1 MQKHLRLITE
11 SLKAMHT
18 FIESAFCHCVPYG
31 FAEQMYLG
39 NPKRNVQKIYSF
51 NSTRVS
57 KRNSAKLSGHGAK
70 RHFIMQKHFC
80 LITESLKAMHTF
92 IESAFARFCHCV
104 PYGFADI
111 AGNNYSDDDMLGI
124 RNGTF
129 KRFTAQLNS
138 TLETQQRQPFS
149 HGAKR
154 HFIMQ
159 KHLCLITK
167 SLKAMHTFIES
178 AFARSCHGFFSVQVK
193 APESD
198 EFPTEDTI
206 VDQLRQVLQMAKD
219 KENVQPP
226 VGLLTTENRQTWA
239 KLRHK
244 LLKCNVNSV
253 SLSCIEN
260 CLFVVCLD
268 DGMRTVPSYS
278 TIRKDSTTL
287 ELTTMAGHLL
297 HGSGTDAGTANRWYD
312 KFLQAVITR
321 DGVVGF
327 VIEHSPSE
335 GITVLRF
342 IEEFLQTLRMFSLN
356 KFCHALQG
364 FVCQL
369 NEFLILQFRED
380 LFEPFIRQIIGNVRK
395 TAPQRRP
402 PSSFRVC
409 QQP

>member
-1 MQKHLRLITE
+1 MQQHPNSIEVQQHPNSIEAPQSGDASILNL
-11 SLKAMHT
+11 SLHHT
-18 FIESAFCHCVPYG
+18 
-31 FAEQMYLG
+31 
-39 NPKRNVQKIYSF
+39 RN
-51 NSTRVS
+51 
-57 KRNSAKLSGHGAK
+57 
-70 RHFIMQKHFC
+70 C
-80 LITESLKAMHTF
+80 LI
-92 IESAFARFCHCV
+92 
-104 PYGFADI
+104 
-111 AGNNYSDDDMLGI
+111 
-124 RNGTF
+124 
-129 KRFTAQLNS
+129 
-138 TLETQQRQPFS
+138 
-149 HGAKR
+149 
-154 HFIMQ
+154 
-159 KHLCLITK
+159 
-167 SLKAMHTFIES
+167 
-178 AFARSCHGFFSVQVK
+178 FFSVQVK

-268 DGMRTVPSYS
+268 DGTRTVPSYS

-342 IEEFLQTLRMFSLN
+342 IEEFLQTLSSETSEN
-356 KFCHALQG
+356 
-364 FVCQL
+364 
-369 NEFLILQFRED
+369 D
-380 LFEPFIRQIIGNVRK
+380 
-395 TAPQRRP
+395 TAATTTA
-402 PSSFRVC
+402 SSFRLPTALSWEIDDEISSAI
-409 QQP
+409 QEASKKMNK